1 MHRCAAALSL
11 TAACLAWGGAA
22 HAAPPVE
29 VLTGGAP
36 LAVEVGNQKE
46 VRFGATI
53 RQQYDFSCGSA
64 AVATLLTY
72 HYGMPTTEQQA
83 FEAMYASGDQRKI
96 RTEGF
101 SLLDMKR
108 FLASRGFEADGFE
121 LPLEKLSEARIP
133 AIVLINENGY
143 NHFVVLKGL
152 REGRVLIGDPT
163 KGGRLM
169 SRRQF
174 DAVWTNRLL
183 FVVHNQQDL
192 ASFNTLAE
200 WRSLPVAPLASGIVR
215 DPMSSAVPPRMGP
228 HEL

>member
-1 MHRCAAALSL
+1 MHLRAALL
-11 TAACLAWGGAA
+11 LAAVCLRAGVAQ
-22 HAAPPVE
+22 AAPPVE
-29 VLTGGAP
+29 VMVGSSP
-36 LAVEVGNQKE
+36 LNVAVESQKD

-64 AVATLLTY
+64 AVATLLTF

-96 RTEGF
+96 RSEGF

-133 AIVLINENGY
+133 AIVLITENGY
-143 NHFVVLKGL
+143 HHFVVVKGL
-152 REGRVLIGDPT
+152 REGRVLLGDPT
-163 KGGRLM
+163 KGGRLL

-174 DAVWTNRLL
+174 DAVWQNRLL

-192 ASFNTLAE
+192 ASFNALAE
-200 WRSLPVAPLASGIVR
+200 WRSLPRAPLASGVVR